1 MQVLINFVSFL
12 PQSGQPLDLQ
22 FANSSAKYLQ
32 VCRKA
37 ALALSSCQTQ
47 LLACTDARGC
57 LYTDYQLLDVS
68 TIPQF

>member
-1 MQVLINFVSFL
+1 MQVLRNFRIFFGSKRTT
-12 PQSGQPLDLQ
+12 SR

-47 LLACTDARGC
+47 LHAQIA
-57 LYTDYQLLDVS
+57 QMHADVYS
-68 TIPQF
+68 TRCISCSSFFIH